1 MKKIILT
8 FTALFI
14 FYLAKTQ
21 QFPQYNQ
28 FLFNKASVFT
38 AYSGFNQNSEAFITL
53 QQRLL
58 GFPGAPKLA
67 DFYIGT
73 ALSPKMGT
81 SFDFLTQSTGNFN
94 KTILRFTYAYF
105 IQLSDQFFI
114 NVGLTPTAF
123 LIHYNIANAQNF
135 GNSID
140 PMLNNTLAKQGY
152 TGDLGFSLAVH
163 AKNFDFALSAPQIL
177 GLKAKING
185 QNYSLSRLLSA
196 YASYNLNLNENLDIE
211 PFIYSTADQN
221 LTFDL
226 LAGFQLKYRK
236 ILFSHLSFD
245 YNGQLNLGFG
255 GIVRNN
261 ILISYQYGFGLYG
274 LPQSSAGSHCLNI
287 GFLIKQNDKFRQ
299 PTIFPEKNEQIDL
312 QKITEKLNNI
322 ETQLRRE
329 KTTRQHH
336 DQMLQQQIDSLK
348 KQQIPA
354 TQQQPEPQPEP
365 ENKQT
370 QTVWVQKITSPTI
383 NFGLNSSRLLPS
395 SYAELDKYA
404 QLLKQ
409 DPTLKI
415 KIAVHTDNLGSPE
428 FKLKLSEARAR
439 AIANYLI
446 SKGVNP
452 EQIIWVGKGAAE
464 PIASNSTLE
473 GRRKN
478 NRVEIQFNKKVL
490 K

>member
-1 MKKIILT
+1 MKKLVLTISAFLIL
-8 FTALFI
+8 F
-14 FYLAKTQ
+14 LAKAQ

-28 FLFNKASVFT
+28 FLFNKASAFP
-38 AYSGFNQNSEAFITL
+38 AYSGFNLNTEAFLTL

-105 IQLSDQFFI
+105 IQLSDDFFV
-114 NVGLTPTAF
+114 NAGLTPSAF
-123 LIHYNIANAQNF
+123 LIHYNIANARNF
-135 GNSID
+135 GYNID
-140 PMLNNTLAKQGY
+140 PLLNNTLSKQGY
-152 TGDLGFSLAVH
+152 TGDIGFSLAVH
-163 AKNFDFALSAPQIL
+163 FKNFDFALDAPQIL
-177 GLKAKING
+177 GLKAKINS
-185 QNYSLSRLLSA
+185 QNYTLSRILSA
-196 YASYNLNLNENLDIE
+196 YASYNLNLNDNFAIQ
-211 PFIYSTADQN
+211 PFIYSAADQN

-226 LAGFQLKYRK
+226 QAGLMLNYKKLLY
-236 ILFSHLSFD
+236 SHLTFD
-245 YNGQLNLGFG
+245 YNGQLNLGIG
-255 GIVRNN
+255 GIVRND
-261 ILISYQYGFGLYG
+261 IFISYQYGFGIYG

-299 PTIFPEKNEQIDL
+299 PTIFPIKNEQIDL
-312 QKITEKLNNI
+312 QKINDKLNDI
-322 ETQLRRE
+322 ETQIKRE
-329 KTTRQHH
+329 KITRQRH
-336 DQMLQQQIDSLK
+336 DKQLQQQIDSLK
-348 KQQIPA
+348 KQQVPA
-354 TQQQPEPQPEP
+354 PQPQP
-365 ENKQT
+365 QPQT
-370 QTVWVQKITSPTI
+370 NEQNNNQQTTWVQKIISPTI

-415 KIAVHTDNLGSPE
+415 LIAVHTDNLGSPS
-428 FKLKLSEARAR
+428 FKLKLSQARAR
-439 AIANYLI
+439 AIADYLI

-452 EQIIWVGKGAAE
+452 QQIIAIGKGAAE

-478 NRVEIQFNKKVL
+478 NRVEIQFNKKVM